1 MIRLKIRDNYFK
13 IIDGYQVNES
23 SREVKFSSLKVDFT
37 NKTIADL
44 PLKYQECQL
53 VERESE
59 NILPSG
65 YTQVDYIESSGTQ
78 YIDTGFAPNQNTR
91 TVIDFT
97 PTYSSGSLFIFGS
110 RLGWANNS
118 YDLYTFSNKFRD
130 DYANTNYGNNTS
142 ENFPKVENKRYLF
155 DKNKNHS
162 IMYEEN
168 IQFYDHTFTEKT
180 INSSFNML
188 LFGLNNNGTPS
199 LSNLTKMK
207 LYSCKIYDDDT
218 PIRDFVPCYRINDE
232 EVGLYDTINNVF
244 YTNQGTGVFTYGTKI
259 EPENNIIYTGYV
271 NNFTLPKMK
280 NRNEY
285 RELELDLLSPLAM
298 ATVRTVDAVGT
309 YELQLLVRELIQPL
323 IDDGFVLKEMN
334 IGNNQITVNF
344 LSETVESSLN
354 KLSNK
359 FNFWWYID
367 ANKNIYINSIT
378 YLMSLKPKLTYD
390 DDNPIKGLID
400 VIPSIDATDYCNVV
414 NFTNVRM
421 YVESYFDWYSSGTI
435 DLDDDDGKIKTGFYP
450 LFEKFTLN
458 TGDEIE
464 FNHPFDISANA
475 VIKMAN
481 SSNGYYVEKNALT
494 IYEETEGQGT
504 YPRLRL
510 YLDKNNNIVIPSD
523 VTISDSYS
531 DENTWVLV
539 RDSFFNNLIVGLKY
553 NGASFN
559 IKAVSSLTA
568 LIWAKVKIQD
578 NIEINKNKGVISESG
593 IVEKQVNMN
602 ETWKTYEELIEIA
615 NSYIKKNLS
624 KVDKVKLNIDF
635 DANLNIGDTVKINKD
650 YFLIDDVYIIT
661 DKTSTYE
668 GNVKSWSYTLKNT
681 NILENYVDLFRA
693 SDNQDDEQKKV
704 NLVTS
709 DYIEEGFQER
719 YEVVVNES

>member
-1 MIRLKIRDNYFK
+1 MIRLKIRDSYFQV
-13 IIDGYQVNES
+13 IDGYRVNES
-23 SREVKFSSLKVDFT
+23 SREVKFSSLVVDFT

-44 PLKYQECQL
+44 PLKYQEVQL
-53 VERESE
+53 
-59 NILPSG
+59 L
-65 YTQVDYIESSGTQ
+65 
-78 YIDTGFAPNQNTR
+78 
-91 TVIDFT
+91 
-97 PTYSSGSLFIFGS
+97 
-110 RLGWANNS
+110 
-118 YDLYTFSNKFRD
+118 DLDNEYNV
-130 DYANTNYGNNTS
+130 N
-142 ENFPKVENKRYLF
+142 
-155 DKNKNHS
+155 
-162 IMYEEN
+162 
-168 IQFYDHTFTEKT
+168 
-180 INSSFNML
+180 
-188 LFGLNNNGTPS
+188 
-199 LSNLTKMK
+199 
-207 LYSCKIYDDDT
+207 
-218 PIRDFVPCYRINDE
+218 
-232 EVGLYDTINNVF
+232 EV
-244 YTNQGTGVFTYGTKI
+244 
-259 EPENNIIYTGYV
+259 IYTGYV

-309 YELQLLVRELIQPL
+309 YELQSLVRELIQPL

-378 YLMSLKPKLTYD
+378 YLMSLNPKLTYD
-390 DDNPIKGLID
+390 DSNPIKGLID

-421 YVESYFDWYSSGTI
+421 YTDSFLIWDYYSE
-435 DLDDDDGKIKTGFYP
+435 DYDNKIMTGFYP
-450 LFEKFTLN
+450 LFEKSVLN
-458 TGDEIE
+458 NGDEIE
-464 FNHPFDISANA
+464 FNYPVDISSKAT
-475 VIKMAN
+475 VTMAN
-481 SSNGYYVEKNALT
+481 YSNGFHIDNTPLAIFEDS
-494 IYEETEGQGT
+494 QDHGT

-510 YLDKNNNIVIPSD
+510 YLDENNNVVIPND
-523 VTISDSYS
+523 ATISDSYS

-553 NGASFN
+553 NGESFN
-559 IKAVSSLTA
+559 IKVVSSLTA
-568 LIWAKVKIQD
+568 LIWAKVKVQD
-578 NIEINKNKGVISESG
+578 NIEINKNKSLISQTG
-593 IVEKQVNMN
+593 IVEKQIDMN
-602 ETWKTYEELIEIA
+602 ETWKTYNELIEIA
-615 NSYIKKNLS
+615 NSYIKKNSS
-624 KVDKVKLNIDF
+624 KVDTVKLNVDY
-635 DANLNIGDTVKINKD
+635 DVNLNIGDTMKINKD

-693 SDNQDDEQKKV
+693 SENQDDEQKKI
-704 NLVTS
+704 NLITS

>member
-1 MIRLKIRDNYFK
+1 MIRLKVRDNYFK
-13 IIDGYQVNES
+13 IIDGYQVNEA

-78 YIDTGFAPNQNTR
+78 YIDTGVNADSKLRVVLDTTFLNSRSIGAIYRN
-91 TVIDFT
+91 
-97 PTYSSGSLFIFGS
+97 GSNYERYHLQGEAKFIFYTHTTPVS
-110 RLGWANNS
+110 LNTFDNN
-118 YDLYTFSNKFRD
+118 RH
-130 DYANTNYGNNTS
+130 
-142 ENFPKVENKRYLF
+142 LF
-155 DKNKNHS
+155 D
-162 IMYEEN
+162 
-168 IQFYDHTFTEKT
+168 
-180 INSSFNML
+180 
-188 LFGLNNNGTPS
+188 LNVPNGTIYVDNISYNKEYIVFDTRLSFWLFRRNSNDSS
-199 LSNLTKMK
+199 LQFFNASK
-207 LYSCKIYDDDT
+207 LYSCKMYYNNVLVRNFI
-218 PIRDFVPCYRINDE
+218 PCYRNSDN
-232 EVGLYDTINNVF
+232 EVGLYDLVNNVF
-244 YTNQGTGVFTYGTKI
+244 YANQGTGEFTYGTKI
-259 EPENNIIYTGYV
+259 ESENNIIYTGYV

-309 YELQLLVRELIQPL
+309 YELQSLVRELIQPL

-378 YLMSLKPKLTYD
+378 YLMGLKPKLTYD
-390 DDNPIKGLID
+390 DSNPIKGLID

-421 YVESYFDWYSSGTI
+421 YTDSFLIWDYYSE
-435 DLDDDDGKIKTGFYP
+435 DYDNKIMTGFYP
-450 LFEKFTLN
+450 LFEKSVLN
-458 TGDEIE
+458 NGDEIE
-464 FNHPFDISANA
+464 FNYPIDISSKAT
-475 VIKMAN
+475 VTMAN
-481 SSNGYYVEKNALT
+481 YSNGFHIDNTPLAIFEDS
-494 IYEETEGQGT
+494 QDHGT

-510 YLDKNNNIVIPSD
+510 YLDENNNVVIPSD
-523 VTISDSYS
+523 ATISDSYS

-553 NGASFN
+553 NGESFN
-559 IKAVSSLTA
+559 IKVVSSLTA
-568 LIWAKVKIQD
+568 LIWAKVKVQD
-578 NIEINKNKGVISESG
+578 NIEINKNKGLISQTG
-593 IVEKQVNMN
+593 IVEKQIDMN
-602 ETWKTYEELIEIA
+602 ETWKTYNELIEIA
-615 NSYIKKNLS
+615 NSYIKKNSS
-624 KVDKVKLNIDF
+624 KVDTVKLNVDY
-635 DANLNIGDTVKINKD
+635 DVNLNIGDTIKINKD

-693 SDNQDDEQKKV
+693 SENQDDEQKKI
-704 NLVTS
+704 NLITS

>member
-1 MIRLKIRDNYFK
+1 MIRLKVRDNYFK

-53 VERESE
+53 VEGEFE

-78 YIDTGFAPNQNTR
+78 YIDTGFIPNQDTSVYAKISTL
-91 TVIDFT
+91 TVS
-97 PTYSSGSLFIFGS
+97 PTGNKTIFGS
-110 RLGWANNS
+110 RVSSISGHFGITIGATQWFTGYGTNQINTGLIATSNTQYEIKKEKGVLTLNSNQYIQTSNDFTSPGNMYIFAMNQNNKAIAFAPIQ
-118 YDLYTFSNKFRD
+118 LYYF
-130 DYANTNYGNNTS
+130 
-142 ENFPKVENKRYLF
+142 
-155 DKNKNHS
+155 
-162 IMYEEN
+162 
-168 IQFYDHTFTEKT
+168 
-180 INSSFNML
+180 
-188 LFGLNNNGTPS
+188 
-199 LSNLTKMK
+199 
-207 LYSCKIYDDDT
+207 KIYNDT
-218 PIRDFVPCYRINDE
+218 TLVHDFIPCYRNSDNE
-232 EVGLYDTINNVF
+232 AGLYDLVNNVF
-244 YTNQGTGVFTYGTKI
+244 YANQGTGEFTYGTKI

-309 YELQLLVRELIQPL
+309 YELQSLVRELIQPL

-390 DDNPIKGLID
+390 DSNPIKGLID

-421 YVESYFDWYSSGTI
+421 YVESYFDWYYYSK
-435 DLDDDDGKIKTGFYP
+435 DYDNKITTGFYP
-450 LFEKFTLN
+450 LFEKFVLN

-464 FNHPFDISANA
+464 FNYPIDISANA
-475 VIKMAN
+475 VLKMAS
-481 SSNGYYVEKNALT
+481 SSNGYYVERTPLT
-494 IYEETEGQGT
+494 IYEDSEGHGA
-504 YPRLRL
+504 YPRLRIH
-510 YLDKNNNIVIPSD
+510 LDSNNNVVIPSD
-523 VTISDSYS
+523 AMISDSYS
-531 DENTWVLV
+531 DEKTWVLV
-539 RDSFFNNLIVGLKY
+539 RDPFFNNLIVGLKY
-553 NGASFN
+553 NGESFN
-559 IKAVSSLTA
+559 IKTIESLTA
-568 LIWAKVKIQD
+568 LIWAKVKVQD
-578 NIEINKNKGVISESG
+578 NVEINKNKDIISKSG
-593 IVEKQVNMN
+593 IVEKQIDMN
-602 ETWKTYEELIEIA
+602 ETWKTYDELIEIA

-624 KVDKVKLNIDF
+624 KVDTVKLNIDL
-635 DANLNIGDTVKINKD
+635 DANLNTGDTMKINKD

-693 SDNQDDEQKKV
+693 SENQDDEQKKI